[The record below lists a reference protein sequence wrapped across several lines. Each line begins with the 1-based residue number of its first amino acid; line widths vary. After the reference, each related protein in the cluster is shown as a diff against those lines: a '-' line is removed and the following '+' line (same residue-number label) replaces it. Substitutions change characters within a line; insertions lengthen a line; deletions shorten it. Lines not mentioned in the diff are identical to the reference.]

1 MISRRQ
7 FLLGATASLSLLS
20 SPLALARPALARERR
35 LKFYNL
41 HTGEHLSAIYWVEG
55 KYIPEQL
62 AAINKLLRD
71 HRTGEIEV
79 IDRRLLN
86 QLFILQHKIENHG
99 SFHIISGYRS
109 PKTNARLRK
118 TGSGV
123 AKRSL
128 HMQGRAVDVRLP
140 GVELKHLRQAALK
153 LHAGGV
159 GYYPKSNFVHLDT
172 GRARFW

>member
-1 MISRRQ
+1 
-7 FLLGATASLSLLS
+7 
-20 SPLALARPALARERR
+20 
-35 LKFYNL
+35 
-41 HTGEHLSAIYWVEG
+41 
-55 KYIPEQL
+55 
-62 AAINKLLRD
+62 LRD